1 MKLQSKY
8 DIYFI
13 FLKSEQGQRLEA
25 ETSML
30 FGSTGTLFQNHK
42 DIVYITGFDHVN
54 DDNFTV
60 FTPQQ
65 LGIFILMT
73 ILYSKALEDRKCIS
87 NVLQPMHCTDGY
99 FLVN

>member
-25 ETSML
+25 EKSML
-30 FGSTGTLFQNHK
+30 FGSMGTSFQNHK

-65 LGIFILMT
+65 LGIFVHTNDNFIL
-73 ILYSKALEDRKCIS
+73 
-87 NVLQPMHCTDGY
+87 
-99 FLVN
+99 